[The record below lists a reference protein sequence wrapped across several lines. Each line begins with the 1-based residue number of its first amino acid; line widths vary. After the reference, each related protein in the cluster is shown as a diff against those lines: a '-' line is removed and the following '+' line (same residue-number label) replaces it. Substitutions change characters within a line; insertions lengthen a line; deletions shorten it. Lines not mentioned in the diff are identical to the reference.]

1 MNRKCPVCGIMFD
14 VLYPDL
20 WRFKRNHIFYCTYSC
35 LKLSDEGVKE
45 MAKIT
50 KEQKQKAVDIALDGG
65 NPVEFLKGCGSM
77 APDQMWTYIKKT
89 LKAKEPE
96 VYAKLLLK
104 AVDKAPTVK
113 FEDVKKDIME
123 IPQIK
128 LDGPIR
134 IETPEANKV
143 EIVEKPEKKPVPEKY
158 GIHNPLMYDQFTV
171 REVEGLFGRYR
182 YSDIGSAVYIDYENT
197 EGVDVLSLTVDQW
210 RRFREEQEKAAAI
223 LGVEL

>member
-1 MNRKCPVCGIMFD
+1 MIRKCPVCGIMFD

-96 VYAKLLLK
+96 VYAKLLVK
-104 AVDKAPTVK
+104 AADKAPTVK
-113 FEDVKKDIME
+113 FEDVKKAIME
-123 IPQIK
+123 TPQIK
-128 LDGPIR
+128 VDGPIR
-134 IETPEANKV
+134 IETKEPAQV
-143 EIVEKPEKKPVPEKY
+143 EVLTVGTPVPPPFEYKTT
-158 GIHNPLMYDQFTV
+158 GISTAIGDFQYFKKTGYLDWTDLNGETV
-171 REVEGLFGRYR
+171 SMNLEEWREFMKIFPFVLKTLEVEL
-182 YSDIGSAVYIDYENT
+182 
-197 EGVDVLSLTVDQW
+197 
-210 RRFREEQEKAAAI
+210 
-223 LGVEL
+223 

>member
-1 MNRKCPVCGIMFD
+1 MIRKCQVCGIMFD

-96 VYAKLLLK
+96 VYAKLLVK
-104 AVDKAPTVK
+104 AADKAPTVK

-128 LDGPIR
+128 VDGPIR
-134 IETPEANKV
+134 IETKEPAQV
-143 EIVEKPEKKPVPEKY
+143 EVLTVGTPVPPPFEYKTT
-158 GIHNPLMYDQFTV
+158 GISTAVGDFQYFRKNGYLDWTDLNGETV
-171 REVEGLFGRYR
+171 SMNLEEWREFMKIFPFVLKTLEVEL
-182 YSDIGSAVYIDYENT
+182 
-197 EGVDVLSLTVDQW
+197 
-210 RRFREEQEKAAAI
+210 
-223 LGVEL
+223 

>member
-1 MNRKCPVCGIMFD
+1 MIRKCPVCGIMFD

-128 LDGPIR
+128 VDGPIR
-134 IETPEANKV
+134 IEAKEPAQV
-143 EIVEKPEKKPVPEKY
+143 EVLTFGTPVPPPFEYKTT
-158 GIHNPLMYDQFTV
+158 GISTAVGDFQYFRKNGYLDWTDLNGETV
-171 REVEGLFGRYR
+171 SMNLDEWREFMNIFPFVLKTLEVEL
-182 YSDIGSAVYIDYENT
+182 
-197 EGVDVLSLTVDQW
+197 
-210 RRFREEQEKAAAI
+210 
-223 LGVEL
+223 

>member
-1 MNRKCPVCGIMFD
+1 MIRKCPVCGIMFD

-65 NPVEFLKGCGSM
+65 NQVAFLKECGCM
-77 APDQMWTYIKKT
+77 APDQMWAYIKKT

-113 FEDVKKDIME
+113 FEDVKKAIME
-123 IPQIK
+123 TPQIK
-128 LDGPIR
+128 VDGPIR
-134 IETPEANKV
+134 IETKEPAQVEVLTVGTPVPPPFEYKTTGISTAIGDFQYYKRNDYLDWTPIGNCNDTVSLKVEEWNELLKVLPEAAKV
-143 EIVEKPEKKPVPEKY
+143 
-158 GIHNPLMYDQFTV
+158 L
-171 REVEGLFGRYR
+171 
-182 YSDIGSAVYIDYENT
+182 
-197 EGVDVLSLTVDQW
+197 GVDING
-210 RRFREEQEKAAAI
+210 R
-223 LGVEL
+223 

>member
-1 MNRKCPVCGIMFD
+1 MIRVCPVCGIMFD

-65 NPVEFLKGCGSM
+65 DPVEFLKECGSM

-113 FEDVKKDIME
+113 FEDVKKAIME
-123 IPQIK
+123 TPQIK
-128 LDGPIR
+128 VDGPIR
-134 IETPEANKV
+134 IETKEPAQV
-143 EIVEKPEKKPVPEKY
+143 EVLTVGTPVPPPFEYKTT
-158 GIHNPLMYDQFTV
+158 GISTAVGDFQYFRKNGYLDWTDLNGETV
-171 REVEGLFGRYR
+171 SMNLDEWREFMKIFPFVLKTLEVEL
-182 YSDIGSAVYIDYENT
+182 
-197 EGVDVLSLTVDQW
+197 
-210 RRFREEQEKAAAI
+210 
-223 LGVEL
+223 

>member
-1 MNRKCPVCGIMFD
+1 MIRKCPVCGIMFD

-20 WRFKRNHIFYCTYSC
+20 WRYKRNHIFYCTYSC

-65 NPVEFLKGCGSM
+65 NPVEFLKGCGSI

-104 AVDKAPTVK
+104 AVDRAPTVK

-128 LDGPIR
+128 VDGPIR
-134 IETPEANKV
+134 IETKEPAQV
-143 EIVEKPEKKPVPEKY
+143 EVLTVGTPVPPPFEYKTT
-158 GIHNPLMYDQFTV
+158 GISTAIGDFQYFKKTGYLDWTDLNGETV
-171 REVEGLFGRYR
+171 SMNLDEWREFMNIFPFALV
-182 YSDIGSAVYIDYENT
+182 T
-197 EGVDVLSLTVDQW
+197 
-210 RRFREEQEKAAAI
+210 